1 MSGERSVTDPV
12 LPERLPLFPLPEHV
26 LLPQIPT
33 LYRVFEPRY
42 RALVADLQELAED
55 ERWLAVP
62 RLAPGWRD
70 TCLQAPEFSPIAAA
84 ALLRRVIALPNGEY
98 HVVVEGLR
106 RCELTEIAT
115 TKPYRLARAV
125 PCDDIAEPGLD
136 SQCILNGL
144 LGKVQELGDRLR
156 LPDGM
161 SAPDFSG
168 LDAVRILDRL
178 AGVLLSDPDERQ
190 SWLECRALSKRAP
203 MLVRAIERLRDQ
215 TPTARTRRWKPSDN

>member
-1 MSGERSVTDPV
+1 MTNHE

-26 LLPQIPT
+26 LLPQMPT

-42 RALVADLQELAED
+42 CAMVQDLQELAED
-55 ERWLAVP
+55 DRWLAVP
-62 RLAPGWRD
+62 RLAPGWCE
-70 TCLQAPEFSPIAAA
+70 TYLQAPEISAIAAA
-84 ALLRRVIALPNGEY
+84 ALLRRTISMPNGEF
-98 HVVVEGLR
+98 HIVVEGLR
-106 RCELTEIAT
+106 RCELVEIST

-125 PCDDIAEPGLD
+125 ACDDIAEPDLD
-136 SQCILNGL
+136 TQRILNGL

-156 LPDGM
+156 LPEGM
-161 SAPDFSG
+161 GTPDFTG

-190 SWLECRALSKRAP
+190 AWLECRAVSKRAP

-215 TPTARTRRWKPSDN
+215 PPTARTRRWNPSDN